1 MTDLAKRLL
10 ACPRFRW
17 MRGMR
22 TVCGVQL
29 HEGGHNFIAGYR
41 VGTARGSEGLV
52 ESYWVGLSAYL
63 PDLTD
68 PATLGCLLHL
78 VEECYGD
85 WCYVQNLNGGLY
97 GDGWVVFIDD
107 QALTERH
114 QTRVHALV
122 AALEAA

>member
-1 MTDLAKRLL
+1 MKTLAQRLM

-17 MRGMR
+17 MRGMY
-22 TVCGVQL
+22 TTCGVLIHKGGNRSL
-29 HEGGHNFIAGYR
+29 HGYR
-41 VGTARGSEGLV
+41 QNKTGGALAVWTTGNHDHG
-52 ESYWVGLSAYL
+52 YL

-68 PATLGCLLHL
+68 PATLGCLLAL
-78 VEECYGD
+78 VEGRYGD
-85 WCYVQNLNGGLY
+85 GCYVQNLNGGLY

-114 QTRVHALV
+114 QTRAHALV

>member
-17 MRGMR
+17 MPGMHANAGRVLDVRGAEICLADEGATEDGN
-22 TVCGVQL
+22 TVRWVDS
-29 HEGGHNFIAGYR
+29 AGLGPY
-41 VGTARGSEGLV
+41 
-52 ESYWVGLSAYL
+52 
-63 PDLTD
+63 LTD
-68 PATLGCLLHL
+68 PATLGCLLAL
-78 VEECYGD
+78 VEERYGD
-85 WCYVQNLNGGLY
+85 GCYVQNLNGGLY